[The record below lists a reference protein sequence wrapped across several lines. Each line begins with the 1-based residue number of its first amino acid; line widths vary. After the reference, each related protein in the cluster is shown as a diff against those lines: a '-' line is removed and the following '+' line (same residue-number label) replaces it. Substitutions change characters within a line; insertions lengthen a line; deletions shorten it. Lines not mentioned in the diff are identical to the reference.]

1 MELFKLMG
9 TIAVDNTKANEAID
23 TTTNKAEGSES
34 KISKAFG
41 KVAKAGAAVATGTVA
56 AGGAMFGFATKAAG
70 ATDRVDKMSQKIGI
84 SRKSFQEL
92 DFVCSQ
98 SGTSVDGLQMGMK
111 TLTGAMD
118 KAANGTKSSQQM
130 FDKLGVSVTNSK
142 GELRSQEDVFW
153 DTIKALQSMDNQ
165 TEKARLATQL
175 FGRSGSELMPM
186 LNGASGSIEEMRKQA
201 HDLGLVMSD
210 DAVDA
215 GVQFTD
221 AIDQLQRSF
230 GAVVSK
236 IGVAVMPILMNLIN
250 TIRDNMPSIQSI
262 LSSVFSVFS
271 KVVTT
276 AVSVVGKFINKAK
289 EVGSYLAKTFAPTFK
304 AIEKLFMAVK
314 NALQPLINKIKDFF
328 SGSKE
333 AEGAINFLKS
343 AMEGLSNILTTVV
356 QGITDFVNWLSSGS
370 TGAEVFK
377 AIIVGITAAFVAYKT
392 ATLAMTVATK
402 AQTLATNL
410 AAGAQKALNLV
421 MNANPIGILVLAITG
436 LVAAF
441 IYLWNNCESFRKFW
455 INLWNE
461 IKKKVT
467 TIFNAIKQT
476 IQTVVNAIKSFV
488 QKAFS
493 TIKEKIINPIKN
505 AYNKVK
511 ETFTNIKNA
520 ISDRIT
526 AAKTKVSDVFNG
538 IKNSIKEK
546 VEWARDKVKTAVD
559 KIKGFFDFSGLKT
572 KVKNLFDDVKEKITA
587 PIDKAKELV
596 DSAIS
601 KIKKLFPLKLGKIF
615 DGIKLPHF
623 KISGGK
629 APWGIGGK
637 GKKPSIG
644 IDWYAKA
651 MNNPMI
657 LKRPTIFGLNDE
669 GQLMGGGEAGNEV
682 VTGQNTLLNMI
693 QSAVSTQTS
702 QTNEKLEILISMLAE
717 YMPQVINNANKQ
729 IVLDTGVLAGQLAPG
744 MDSRLG
750 DINRLRERGR

>member
-1 MELFKLMG
+1 M
-9 TIAVDNTKANEAID
+9 
-23 TTTNKAEGSES
+23 
-34 KISKAFG
+34 
-41 KVAKAGAAVATGTVA
+41 
-56 AGGAMFGFATKAAG
+56 
-70 ATDRVDKMSQKIGI
+70 
-84 SRKSFQEL
+84 
-92 DFVCSQ
+92 
-98 SGTSVDGLQMGMK
+98 
-111 TLTGAMD
+111 
-118 KAANGTKSSQQM
+118 
-130 FDKLGVSVTNSK
+130 
-142 GELRSQEDVFW
+142 
-153 DTIKALQSMDNQ
+153 
-165 TEKARLATQL
+165 
-175 FGRSGSELMPM
+175 
-186 LNGASGSIEEMRKQA
+186 
-201 HDLGLVMSD
+201 
-210 DAVDA
+210 
-215 GVQFTD
+215 
-221 AIDQLQRSF
+221 
-230 GAVVSK
+230 
-236 IGVAVMPILMNLIN
+236 
-250 TIRDNMPSIQSI
+250 
-262 LSSVFSVFS
+262 
-271 KVVTT
+271 
-276 AVSVVGKFINKAK
+276 
-289 EVGSYLAKTFAPTFK
+289 
-304 AIEKLFMAVK
+304 
-314 NALQPLINKIKDFF
+314 
-328 SGSKE
+328 
-333 AEGAINFLKS
+333 
-343 AMEGLSNILTTVV
+343 TTVV

-377 AIIVGITAAFVAYKT
+377 AIIVGVTTAFVAYKT
-392 ATLAMTVATK
+392 AMLAMTIATK

-421 MNANPIGILVLAITG
+421 MNANPISLLVLAIVG

-441 IYLWNNCESFRKFW
+441 VYLWNNCESFRKFW
-455 INLWNE
+455 INLWKG
-461 IKKKVT
+461 IKNTVT
-467 TIFNAIKQT
+467 TIFNAIKQK

-488 QKAFS
+488 QKAFK

-505 AYNKVK
+505 AYEKVK

-651 MNNPMI
+651 MNNPM
-657 LKRPTIFGLNDE
+657 LLNKPTIFGLNND
-669 GQLMGGGEAGNEV
+669 GQLMGAGEAGSEV
-682 VTGQNTLLNMI
+682 VAGTNTLLGMI
-693 QSAVSTQTS
+693 QSAVATQTN
-702 QTNEKLEILISMLAE
+702 QTTQKLEILISMLAE
-717 YMPQVINNANKQ
+717 YMPQVIENANKQ